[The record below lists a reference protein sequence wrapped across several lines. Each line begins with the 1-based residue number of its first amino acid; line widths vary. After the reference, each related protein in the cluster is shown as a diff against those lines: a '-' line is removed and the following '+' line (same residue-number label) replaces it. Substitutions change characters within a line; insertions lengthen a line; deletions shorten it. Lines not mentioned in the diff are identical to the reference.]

1 MREAVMNGLQ
11 RFALSG
17 AALIASAGAS
27 FAGPCSADIDATQR
41 RIDAALEA
49 KAAAGPAGKEGTAAG
64 LSHQPTPQSLAAAEE
79 KLGDIP
85 AATVAAMK
93 QAMARARTADSAG
106 DQSACEAALAEV
118 QRLLGQ

>member
-1 MREAVMNGLQ
+1 MNGLQ

-17 AALIASAGAS
+17 AALVGSAAAS
-27 FAGPCSADIDATQR
+27 FAGPCSTDIDAMQH

-49 KAAAGPAGKEGTAAG
+49 KAAGGPAGKQGAAAG

-79 KLGDIP
+79 ELGDISP
-85 AATVAAMK
+85 ATVDAMR

-106 DQSACEAALAEV
+106 DKSACEAALAEV

>member
-1 MREAVMNGLQ
+1 MNELQ

-17 AALIASAGAS
+17 AALVGSVAAS
-27 FAGPCSADIDATQR
+27 FAGPCSAEIDAMQH

-85 AATVAAMK
+85 AATVDAIR
-93 QAMARARTADSAG
+93 QAIARARTADSAG
-106 DQSACEAALAEV
+106 DKSACEAALAEV

>member
-1 MREAVMNGLQ
+1 MNGLQ

-17 AALIASAGAS
+17 AALVASAATS
-27 FAGPCSADIDATQR
+27 FAGPCSADIDAMQH

-49 KAAAGPAGKEGTAAG
+49 KAASGPAGKEGTAAG

-85 AATVAAMK
+85 AATVDAIR

-106 DQSACEAALAEV
+106 DKGGCEAALAEV
-118 QRLLGQ
+118 NRYLGQ

>member
-1 MREAVMNGLQ
+1 MNGLQ

-17 AALIASAGAS
+17 VALFASATAS
-27 FAGPCSADIDATQR
+27 YAGPCAPDIDAMQR

-49 KAAAGPAGKEGTAAG
+49 KAAGGPAGKQGTAAG
-64 LSHQPTPQSLAAAEE
+64 MSRQPTPQSMAAAEE

-85 AATVAAMK
+85 AATVEAMK

-106 DQSACEAALAEV
+106 DESACEAALGEV
-118 QRLLGQ
+118 TRLFGQ

>member
-1 MREAVMNGLQ
+1 MNGLQ

-17 AALIASAGAS
+17 AALVGSVAAS
-27 FAGPCSADIDATQR
+27 FAGPCSADIDAMQH

-49 KAAAGPAGKEGTAAG
+49 KAAAGAAGKEGTAAG

-85 AATVAAMK
+85 ATTVDAMR

-106 DQSACEAALAEV
+106 DKSACEAALAEAS
-118 QRLLGQ
+118 RLLGQ